1 MEETIFGSNGWFF
14 IWIIGL
20 GFFKILQA
28 VIKQFGGTGYE
39 SSDVMVID
47 EVELQRHQ
55 QLEKLYRSTRNG
67 RVQIFF
73 YFYFFEIEFEFELE
87 IVFFW

>member
-1 MEETIFGSNGWFF
+1 
-14 IWIIGL
+14 
-20 GFFKILQA
+20 

-47 EVELQRHQ
+47 EVEMQRHQ

-67 RVQIFF
+67 RVGDSFLFF
-73 YFYFFEIEFEFELE
+73 LNLNLNLSLTLCLLSLFLKLAAHFVSCLI
-87 IVFFW
+87 IG

>member
-1 MEETIFGSNGWFF
+1 
-14 IWIIGL
+14 
-20 GFFKILQA
+20 

-47 EVELQRHQ
+47 EVEMQRHQ

-67 RVQIFF
+67 RVGDPFF
-73 YFYFFEIEFEFELE
+73 FFLNLNLNLSLTLCLLSLFLKLAAHFVSCLI
-87 IVFFW
+87 IG

>member
-1 MEETIFGSNGWFF
+1 M
-14 IWIIGL
+14 
-20 GFFKILQA
+20 
-28 VIKQFGGTGYE
+28 IKQFGGTGYE

-87 IVFFW
+87 IVFF

>member
-1 MEETIFGSNGWFF
+1 M
-14 IWIIGL
+14 
-20 GFFKILQA
+20 
-28 VIKQFGGTGYE
+28 IKQFGGTGYE

-73 YFYFFEIEFEFELE
+73 IYLFIFLILKLNLSLKLCFFDNWILLGPY
-87 IVFFW
+87 V